1 MTKKK
6 YKRFLPEG
14 LLAQWIIDRYG
25 IWQMDFLSP
34 DQFAS
39 FVKARGLPYSFGED
53 IKQLWSIGVLKA
65 DLVES
70 KCDLGIPGLELLRID
85 DEGDYQYADNR
96 DSSFPNGLRDSIGKQ
111 TELPCE
117 VKLYFH
123 PFRYFVLFQLNQ
135 NFRPNIHTK
144 QYFLHASGYH
154 KLIDFWIDEF
164 DKRSSNPRFGET
176 LQYWE
181 MITELVIATEPYLY
195 PRLFGRIRED
205 IVSMQSGMDNWRTV
219 QRNRINE
226 HWTELKMYYKNVAVD
241 ELEEARQRLCI
252 AAETLDP
259 NKTVHTILRLTQGE
273 KRINNIKGNLGGSML
288 LLTMAEMMRRATEEV
303 FGIELPEEDE
313 KGFGVVFPKVKE
325 ELYGSKRILDGND
338 AVRQTFL
345 RMQGLNIG
353 VRVRWYVEG
362 ETEYYALK
370 SVFDNV
376 YTIEI
381 INLRGQVV
389 EKRGRGL
396 AFRDNLKRDIQY
408 QVFSWVT
415 IDADRE
421 DNVRALRKAA
431 EDDEFFGA
439 FYLWKPDFELG
450 NFTIEEL
457 GEIIC
462 NLAIEQN
469 IEPEYCTKF
478 RTSLKNIKSGRQLE
492 RIVRE
497 TLPMLNDFGKG
508 EVWGQVLMSYA
519 WEHPQLGSSD
529 KIRPIIEAIQEAIRA
544 ARLSSYKLS

>member
-1 MTKKK
+1 
-6 YKRFLPEG
+6 
-14 LLAQWIIDRYG
+14 
-25 IWQMDFLSP
+25 MDFLSP

-53 IKQLWSIGVLKA
+53 IKQLWSTGVLKA

-70 KCDLGIPGLELLRID
+70 ECDLDIPGLKLLEID

-164 DKRSSNPRFGET
+164 DKWSSNPRFGET

-181 MITELVIATEPYLY
+181 MITELVVATEPYLY
-195 PRLFGRIRED
+195 PRLFGRIRGD

-273 KRINNIKGNLGGSML
+273 KRINNIKGSLGGSML
-288 LLTMAEMMRRATEEV
+288 LLTMAEMMRRASEEV

-313 KGFGVVFPKVKE
+313 KGFGVVFPKIKE
-325 ELYGSKRILDGND
+325 ELYGSRRLLDGSTKVAEN
-338 AVRQTFL
+338 FL
-345 RMQGLNIG
+345 RFHGLHYSL
-353 VRVRWYVEG
+353 RVRWYVEG
-362 ETEYYALK
+362 ETEYYAIK
-370 SVFDNV
+370 SVFGDINTV
-376 YTIEI
+376 EVV
-381 INLRGQVV
+381 NLRGQVI
-389 EKRGRGL
+389 EKKGKGL
-396 AFRDNLKRDIQY
+396 ALRDSLIRDIHHH
-408 QVFSWVT
+408 VFSW
-415 IDADRE
+415 ISLDADKN
-421 DNVRALRKAA
+421 DNIRVLRKAA
-431 EDDEFFGA
+431 ENDELFGA
-439 FYLWKPDFELG
+439 FYVWEPDFEFA
-450 NFTIEEL
+450 NFTIDEL
-457 GEIIC
+457 A
-462 NLAIEQN
+462 AIAW
-469 IEPEYCTKF
+469 EYALKEGANPND
-478 RTSLKNIKSGRQLE
+478 RTVFDDSVMNSKSGKE
-492 RIVRE
+492 FESNVRRS
-497 TLPMLNDFGKG
+497 LPLLNNFGKG
-508 EVWGQVLMSYA
+508 QDWGEALIKYA
-519 WEHPQLGSSD
+519 FEHPEKADTG
-529 KIRPIIEAIQEAIRA
+529 KTRPIIDAIQRA
-544 ARLSSYKLS
+544 WHAMQLTSYKSSRDKMKVDPRTGKPVLVI